1 LLNLLLIAVAG
12 GLGALARYGL
22 TGLVHRVFGM
32 SLPWGTAVV
41 NVLGCLVFGLIW
53 GISEGRMGFQA
64 EHRLIVL
71 VGFVG
76 SFTTFSTFI
85 FEVGMQAR
93 DNQWL
98 AVLGNMVGQN
108 VIGVL
113 ALVAGLSLAR
123 LAQ

>member
-22 TGLVHRVFGM
+22 TNLVHRGLGM
-32 SLPWGTAVV
+32 SVPWGTAVV
-41 NVLGCLVFGLIW
+41 NVLGCLVFGLLW
-53 GISEGRMGFQA
+53 GLSENRMGLQP

-71 VGFVG
+71 VGFIG

-85 FEVGMQAR
+85 FEVGMQFR
-93 DNQWL
+93 ESQWF

-108 VIGVL
+108 VVGVL

-123 LAQ
+123 LAT

>member
-1 LLNLLLIAVAG
+1 MLNLVLIAIAG

-22 TGLVHRVFGM
+22 TNLVHRVLGM

-41 NVLGCLVFGLIW
+41 NILGCLVFGLLW
-53 GISEGRMGFQA
+53 GLSESRMGFQP

-85 FEVGMQAR
+85 FEVGMQVQES
-93 DNQWL
+93 QWI

-108 VIGVL
+108 VIGIL
-113 ALVAGLSLAR
+113 ALVAGLLLAR
-123 LAQ
+123 LAA

>member
-1 LLNLLLIAVAG
+1 MNLLLIALAG

-22 TGLVHRVFGM
+22 TGLVHRIPGM

-41 NVLGCLVFGLIW
+41 NILGCLVFGLIW
-53 GISEGRMGFQA
+53 GVSENRMGIQP

-85 FEVGMQAR
+85 FEVGMQVR
-93 DNQWL
+93 DNQWF

-113 ALVAGLSLAR
+113 ALLVGFFLSR
-123 LAQ
+123 LAA

>member
-1 LLNLLLIAVAG
+1 MLNLVLIAVAG

-22 TGLVHRVFGM
+22 TNLVHRGFGM
-32 SLPWGTAVV
+32 SVPWGTAVV
-41 NVLGCLVFGLIW
+41 NVLGCLVFGLLW
-53 GISEGRMGFQA
+53 GLSENRMGFNP

-85 FEVGMQAR
+85 FEVGMQVR
-93 DNQWL
+93 DSQWF

-113 ALVAGLSLAR
+113 ALVVGLSLAK
-123 LAQ
+123 LAA

>member
-1 LLNLLLIAVAG
+1 MNLLLIALAG

-22 TGLVHRVFGM
+22 TRMVHQVLGM
-32 SLPWGTAVV
+32 SLPWGTAIV
-41 NVLGCLVFGLIW
+41 NVLGCFVFGLVW
-53 GISEGRMGFQA
+53 GVSENRMGLQP

-85 FEVGMQAR
+85 FEVGLQVR
-93 DNQWL
+93 DNQWF

-108 VIGVL
+108 VIGVM
-113 ALVAGLSLAR
+113 ALVAGLYLSR
-123 LAQ
+123 LAA